1 MRRGCL
7 SKKARRGAPGAYGFL
22 AVGAVLLGARLC
34 CAFADTGTNGVGPAV
49 PETSGV
55 TTARIH
61 VTAAGSVA
69 QATNALAS
77 AEDPSMAEFR
87 ESLSLYGRFL
97 VGVRELPVYVSRGL
111 LLLLGVAFVA
121 LLIGAGWKLRGLIR
135 RVTERQKALE
145 LGEMERALPTMI
157 AAYEKARIPFARERA
172 ERVAHKRDP
181 GMVPGGAPLRM
192 PGILPSAA
200 QETRAGEPQG
210 STPPEGRV
218 WFFQNTCRAC
228 GEWVALPVLDPSS
241 RGELL
246 YQTEDGASFARV
258 SALGEP
264 AWERVTAILYY
275 HTRLPLLREDG
286 IRLIREVMRRL
297 ADPLQGRSY
306 TRTFPLCPLCG
317 HAFASYDDRTAL
329 FDQPIPKV
337 TWHHFLALPAEEQVA
352 AVLHIVEEENKGFG
366 CGRALAI
373 REEYGY
379 SIYAYRGE

>member
-1 MRRGCL
+1 M
-7 SKKARRGAPGAYGFL
+7 ARRWAPGARGFL
-22 AVGAVLLGARLC
+22 AVGAVLLGARLW
-34 CAFADTGTNGVGPAV
+34 CAFADTGTNGAGPAV

-61 VTAAGSVA
+61 ATAAGGVA

-77 AEDPSMAEFR
+77 AEDQSMAEFR
-87 ESLSLYGRFL
+87 ESFSLYGRFL
-97 VGVRELPVYVSRGL
+97 FGARELPVYVSRGL

-145 LGEMERALPTMI
+145 LGEMERALPEMI

-181 GMVPGGAPLRM
+181 GMAPGGVPLR
-192 PGILPSAA
+192 LTDTLLSAA
-200 QETRAGEPQG
+200 QETGVDESHEP
-210 STPPEGRV
+210 TPADGHV
-218 WFFQNTCRAC
+218 WFFQNSCRAC

-258 SALGEP
+258 TALGEP
-264 AWERVTAILYY
+264 AWERVTAILYH

-286 IRLIREVMRRL
+286 IRLIREIMRRL
-297 ADPLQGRSY
+297 ADPLQGQTY

-317 HAFASYDDRTAL
+317 HALASYDDRTAL
-329 FDQPIPKV
+329 FDQPLPQV
-337 TWHHFLALPAEEQVA
+337 TWQQFLALPAEEQVA
-352 AVLHIVEEENKGFG
+352 TVLHIVEEENKGFG
-366 CGRALAI
+366 
-373 REEYGY
+373 
-379 SIYAYRGE
+379 